1 MPIIHTNIISFA
13 GMPELKGRPK
23 HGHASEGNE
32 YEILICRVV
41 DQRFFALTT
50 EEELYEWD
58 INSGKLIQVI
68 KMADLRTRYYCL
80 TEDPVQ
86 HFEEYSIKL
95 LIEKEEFVH

>member
-1 MPIIHTNIISFA
+1 MIFRI
-13 GMPELKGRPK
+13 
-23 HGHASEGNE
+23 
-32 YEILICRVV
+32 V

-58 INSGKLIQVI
+58 IYSGKLMQVI
-68 KMADLRTRYYCL
+68 KMADLRTLYYNI

-95 LIEKEEFVH
+95 MMEKSDLVTTGEKDFSNEPGN